1 MLYLN
6 VRTSDAKDVLSGKGR
21 RLDRLH
27 LALATTALMV
37 FGVSCA
43 GLSAGGRDSDAT
55 ALNVGGVWEGFAQ
68 GTIPNGLG
76 AGDTRIE
83 RQSWHLRQE
92 GARVSGYYLIQL
104 TMISGDG
111 RPYVCSR
118 KPQFHTVMRYEV
130 RGEIRAGSVDILEV
144 GTGKVDGPCRPA
156 SRAPGRFRAA
166 VAGDRLTLQ
175 DGSYHMTLYRRGSNE
190 SAPKGF
196 INPSDDRNDGREDGD
211 EDSERDNE
219 NNDVVGPT
227 VPASLTIGG
236 GPREEPVPV
245 EGVWVWEHRGRL
257 PTGDEKQ
264 EREEWHLEQ
273 NGAEISGYYDRSI
286 RQVSTDGLAYRCSNA
301 TDFRVTTRY
310 HLSGVVSGTQVILR
324 EKSFEIL
331 QASPCDSGR
340 RNLDAYQGEAAID
353 ELRLKWGVGSQV
365 LRRERAEIP
374 SQRF

>member
-1 MLYLN
+1 M
-6 VRTSDAKDVLSGKGR
+6 
-21 RLDRLH
+21 
-27 LALATTALMV
+27 
-37 FGVSCA
+37 
-43 GLSAGGRDSDAT
+43 
-55 ALNVGGVWEGFAQ
+55 WEGFAQ
-68 GTIPNGLG
+68 GTIAEGLG

-83 RQSWHLRQE
+83 RQSWHLRQD
-92 GARVSGYYLIQL
+92 GAHVSGYYLIQL

-118 KPQFHTVMRYEV
+118 KPQFQTVLRYEV
-130 RGEIRAGSVDILEV
+130 RGEVHDAGIDILEV
-144 GTGKVDGPCRPA
+144 GSGKVEGPCRPA
-156 SRAPGRFRAA
+156 FRTPGRFRAA
-166 VAGDRLTLQ
+166 VAGDRLTLR
-175 DGSYHMTLYRRGSNE
+175 DGTYQMTLYRRGSE
-190 SAPKGF
+190 TAPKN
-196 INPSDDRNDGREDGD
+196 IDDENDPVDGD
-211 EDSERDNE
+211 EDSAPEEEDQDS
-219 NNDVVGPT
+219 NDVVGPT

-236 GPREEPVPV
+236 APREEPVPV

>member
-1 MLYLN
+1 MIL
-6 VRTSDAKDVLSGKGR
+6 G
-21 RLDRLH
+21 
-27 LALATTALMV
+27 TALVPCRPRFSVIALSLLV

-43 GLSAGGRDSDAT
+43 GLNPRPDNQPTAT
-55 ALNVGGVWEGFAQ
+55 TELGGVWEGFAQ
-68 GTIPNGLG
+68 GTIAEGLG

-83 RQSWHLRQE
+83 RQSWHLRQD
-92 GARVSGYYLIQL
+92 GAHVSGFYFVQL

-118 KPQFHTVMRYEV
+118 QPQFQTTLRYEV
-130 RGEIRAGSVDILEV
+130 RGEVSGSGVELLEI
-144 GTGKVDGPCRPA
+144 GSGSAKGPCRP
-156 SRAPGRFRAA
+156 RMRTPGRFHAA
-166 VAGDRLTLQ
+166 VTGDELVLRGSGE
-175 DGSYHMTLYRRGSNE
+175 GSYQLRLRRRGAGSHLPPAGTGGGIPGHADP
-190 SAPKGF
+190 SG
-196 INPSDDRNDGREDGD
+196 SDDADADETPREVPSESG
-211 EDSERDNE
+211 EDI
-219 NNDVVGPT
+219 VGPT

-236 GPREEPVPV
+236 APREEPVPV
-245 EGVWVWEHRGRL
+245 EGTWVWEHRGRL

-264 EREEWHLEQ
+264 EREEWHLQQ
-273 NGAEISGYYDRSI
+273 NGAEITGYYDRSI
-286 RQVSTDGLAYRCSNA
+286 RQVSTDGQAYRCSNA

-310 HLSGVVSGTQVILR
+310 HLAGVVSGSHVILR

-353 ELRLKWGVGSQV
+353 ELRLMWGVGSQV

>member
-1 MLYLN
+1 M
-6 VRTSDAKDVLSGKGR
+6 LSGTGR
-21 RLDRLH
+21 TFFRPRIT
-27 LALATTALMV
+27 LAAAAFML
-37 FGVSCA
+37 FGASCA
-43 GLSAGGRDSDAT
+43 GLSAQTRDTAAT
-55 ALNVGGVWEGFAQ
+55 NVDGVWEGFAQ
-68 GTIPNGLG
+68 ATIAEGLG

-83 RQSWHLRQE
+83 RQSWHLQQD
-92 GARVSGYYLIQL
+92 GAEVTGYYLIQL

-118 KPQFHTVMRYEV
+118 KPQFQTVLRYEV
-130 RGEIRAGSVDILEV
+130 RGQVHAAGVDLLEV
-144 GTGKVDGPCRPA
+144 GSGKVDGPCRPA
-156 SRAPGRFRAA
+156 IRAPGRFRAA
-166 VAGDRLTLQ
+166 VAGDRLTLR
-175 DGSYHMTLYRRGSNE
+175 DGSYQMTLYRRGSSDGQPDDKEDPALPVEESDEAENE
-190 SAPKGF
+190 
-196 INPSDDRNDGREDGD
+196 ED
-211 EDSERDNE
+211 EKETE
-219 NNDVVGPT
+219 EVVGPT

-236 GPREEPVPV
+236 APREEPVPV
-245 EGVWVWEHRGRL
+245 EGVWVWEHRGRV

-310 HLSGVVSGTQVILR
+310 HLSGVVSGNHVILR

-340 RNLDAYQGEAAID
+340 RNLDAYHGEAAID